1 MGMAFPLIFVAFVA
15 AAIGVAY
22 LSYLAKKKRREGF
35 ALVATQLGMEY
46 WPEDPFG
53 LLSEPFALFNR
64 GDGRGIENVIAGPYQ
79 SIDTKAFDYWY
90 YEESTDSKGHTSRTY
105 YRFDCVVVPIDAACS
120 PLTIENENVLTRLA
134 DALSFHDIQFES
146 EDFNRMFNVKSPD
159 KKFANDFIDARMMQF
174 LLQTGKGTAFEV
186 MGDRLLCYRRKL
198 APMEIVTLLGL
209 SKAFL
214 DHVPRVVYS
223 LYSRATPLPPDAGAR
238 CRSRERGE
246 VDGRPLHPRSSRR
259 RNGGSAPDAGLSCR
273 TTLRKDPDRG
283 GALDHPRTDRD
294 RGDRFHRLV
303 QPVRLAAAADQ
314 GRVGEH
320 RHRAPPSVR
329 PHPEPGR
336 DGEGLCVARA

>member
-1 MGMAFPLIFVAFVA
+1 MGMAFPLIFIAFVA
-15 AAIGVAY
+15 AAIGVFY

-64 GDGRGIENVIAGPYQ
+64 GDGRGIENVIAGSYQ

-174 LLQTGKGTAFEV
+174 LLQTGQGHGV
-186 MGDRLLCYRRKL
+186 
-198 APMEIVTLLGL
+198 
-209 SKAFL
+209 
-214 DHVPRVVYS
+214 
-223 LYSRATPLPPDAGAR
+223 
-238 CRSRERGE
+238 RG
-246 VDGRPLHPRSSRR
+246 DGRPAALLPPQARADGDRHTPRALEGVPRSRPAGRVLVVRARHPGPSRGPGRRRSGERGQVDGGPLHARPSR
-259 RNGGSAPDAGLSCR
+259 RNGGSASTLGLSWPNN
-273 TTLRKDPDRG
+273 LPKGP
-283 GALDHPRTDRD
+283 
-294 RGDRFHRLV
+294 
-303 QPVRLAAAADQ
+303 
-314 GRVGEH
+314 
-320 RHRAPPSVR
+320 
-329 PHPEPGR
+329 
-336 DGEGLCVARA
+336 